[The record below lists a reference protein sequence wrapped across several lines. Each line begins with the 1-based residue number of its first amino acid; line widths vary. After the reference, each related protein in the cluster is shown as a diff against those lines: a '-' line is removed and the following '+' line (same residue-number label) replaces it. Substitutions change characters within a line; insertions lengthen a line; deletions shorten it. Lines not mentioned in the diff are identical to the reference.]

1 MLKNLKSKAVLKI
14 IVPVIVVLAGISIS
28 WAIVVHKPQPKSQ
41 ILDEEA
47 PLVQV
52 IEVEPRTVKLN
63 IRSQGVVVPRTEIDL
78 VPEVAGQ
85 IVSLHPSLVAGGFFK
100 HGDVLVTIDTRSY
113 DYAIT
118 AAGARIAE
126 AERQVMMEEA
136 QAEQARNEWH
146 SLGEGEPS
154 ALTLREPQLA
164 EARAK
169 LKAAQADLANARL
182 QRSRCEWRAPFDGR
196 VRDKH
201 IGLGQYVQPGEKL
214 ARIYAIDVVQ
224 VRLPLATDQFSY
236 LDLLLDHRNSKPE
249 NGPLVVLS
257 TEFAGALRRWE
268 GRIVRAEGALD
279 EETGLLHAVAEV
291 KDPYTVKPDQP
302 PLMPGLFVQAEIAG
316 RDQLDVIVLPPGAVN
331 ASQEALWVD
340 REDRLH
346 IRRLSILRSEPDRVL
361 VKGNLNAGD
370 RVVVSGIQVPVEGMK
385 VRTEIVSLEP
395 PAEKIEK
402 MLPDTAMPGQAL

>member
-1 MLKNLKSKAVLKI
+1 
-14 IVPVIVVLAGISIS
+14 
-28 WAIVVHKPQPKSQ
+28 
-41 ILDEEA
+41 
-47 PLVQV
+47 
-52 IEVEPRTVKLN
+52 
-63 IRSQGVVVPRTEIDL
+63 
-78 VPEVAGQ
+78 
-85 IVSLHPSLVAGGFFK
+85 
-100 HGDVLVTIDTRSY
+100 
-113 DYAIT
+113 
-118 AAGARIAE
+118 
-126 AERQVMMEEA
+126 
-136 QAEQARNEWH
+136 
-146 SLGEGEPS
+146 
-154 ALTLREPQLA
+154 LA

-331 ASQEALWVD
+331 ASHEALWID